1 MDSNS
6 VSTFTFGICR
16 HTAFGHHCWTVAIMK
31 FQVKW
36 IGKIHLM
43 PPWITLAFFFFF
55 FFFFEIK
62 GTKRASVYF
71 KLGASPHRPHGTLT
85 ALHLGLN
92 SQLWLHPHMAHDVKV
107 LRLLTHLLHMHMP
120 NPTHTPPTNF
130 IIAQRARGVNS
141 NMEPAATTKEWK
153 VSY

>member
-1 MDSNS
+1 MDRGELYGLKFSEHFHVWHMS
-6 VSTFTFGICR
+6 SHCFWASLLDC
-16 HTAFGHHCWTVAIMK
+16 GHNEISGEMNWENPSYATLN
-31 FQVKW
+31 
-36 IGKIHLM
+36 HLS
-43 PPWITLAFFFFF
+43 FFF

-85 ALHLGLN
+85 ALHLELN

-130 IIAQRARGVNS
+130 IIAQGARGVNS
-141 NMEPAATTKEWK
+141 NMEPAATTKE
-153 VSY
+153 